1 MPRFDGTGPRGEGPR
16 TGKERGNCADEA
28 NENFYGYG
36 YGCGFRRRCFRNINN
51 NNQNYPKQIRRNN
64 PN

>member
-36 YGCGFRRRCFRNINN
+36 CGFRRRCFRNINN